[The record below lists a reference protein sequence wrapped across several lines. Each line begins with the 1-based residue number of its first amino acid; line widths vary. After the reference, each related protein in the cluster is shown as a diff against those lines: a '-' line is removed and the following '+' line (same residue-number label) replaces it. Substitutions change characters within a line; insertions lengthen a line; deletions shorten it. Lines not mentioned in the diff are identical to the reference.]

1 MIHCR
6 LLTQQITWILANDS
20 AAALNLGRAHGSVR
34 DNSALIWNELRKDLD
49 ADALAIGDAE
59 FAALPDSFLSI
70 LHVAWLESET
80 AGLDFELRS
89 EPPAQ
94 PIDQARAGRVSVR
107 IDYEETRIVMTVAH
121 VANHHA
127 QWMTEPS
134 AALSSS

>member
-6 LLTQQITWILANDS
+6 LLTQQITEVLASNT
-20 AAALNLGRAHGSVR
+20 AAALNLGRNRAALR
-34 DNSALIWNELRKDLD
+34 ISAEQLWKELRPDLE
-49 ADALAIGDAE
+49 LEQRKIGDAE
-59 FAALPDSFLSI
+59 FAALPDSFLPI
-70 LHVAWLESET
+70 LHLAWLEAES

-94 PIDQARAGRVSVR
+94 PIDQARAGRASVR